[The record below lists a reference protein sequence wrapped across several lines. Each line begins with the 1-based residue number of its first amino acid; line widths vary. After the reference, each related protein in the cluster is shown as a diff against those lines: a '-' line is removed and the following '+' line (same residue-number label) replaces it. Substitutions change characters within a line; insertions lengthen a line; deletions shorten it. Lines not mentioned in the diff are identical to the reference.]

1 MPFARFMELA
11 LYCPEHGFYEREKD
25 SIGRRG
31 DFYTSVSVGPLFGE
45 MLAFQFA
52 EWREEVRSAECG
64 VRLVEAGAHNGKLA
78 KDVLTWLQ
86 LQRPKLFAQIEYCI
100 IEPSARRRQWQAE
113 TLGEFG
119 NKIRWVNKLSDLDPR
134 PSTLDPRPFT
144 VVFSNELLDAFPVHR
159 LGWDA
164 RAKTWFEW
172 GVARDEGKFIWTRM
186 PQPKIPN
193 SKFQI
198 PNLPDDLLALLP
210 DGFTTEVCPGAENWW
225 REAAG
230 LLEHG
235 KLLTLDYGLTAEEF
249 FHPARR
255 DGTLRAYHRHR
266 VSQDLL
272 ANVGEQDLTAHVN
285 FTALQAAGEA
295 AGLMTEAFVTQ
306 AKFLTGIAGKIW
318 QAPQSFGEWTAAH
331 TRQFQTLTHPE
342 HLGRSFKVLLQT
354 KTP

>member
-1 MPFARFMELA
+1 MELA

-25 SIGRRG
+25 SIGRHG

-52 EWREEVRSAECG
+52 AWRGQFQIPNSKFQI
-64 VRLVEAGAHNGKLA
+64 VEAGAHDGKLA
-78 KDVLTWLQ
+78 GDILKWLQ
-86 LQRPKLFAQIEYCI
+86 RQRPGLFEQIEYWI
-100 IEPSARRRQWQAE
+100 IEPSTRQQAWQKQ
-113 TLGEFG
+113 TLGKFAPQV
-119 NKIRWVNKLSDLDPR
+119 RWFADLSAIK
-134 PSTLDPRPFT
+134 SAESQ
-144 VVFSNELLDAFPVHR
+144 VHGVIFSNELLDAFPVHR

-172 GVARDEGKFIWTRM
+172 GVALEDDEFCWKR
-186 PQPKIPN
+186 
-193 SKFQI
+193 
-198 PNLPDDLLALLP
+198 LPGTFHVSRFTFHTSELLAVLP
-210 DGFTTEVCPGAENWW
+210 DGFTTEICPGAENWW
-225 REAAG
+225 RAAAG
-230 LLEHG
+230 VLHHG

-249 FHPARR
+249 FQPERSH
-255 DGTLRAYHRHR
+255 GTLRAYHRHH

-285 FTALQAAGEA
+285 FSALQSAGEA
-295 AGLMTEAFVTQ
+295 AGLKTEAFVTQ

-342 HLGRSFKVLLQT
+342 HLGRPFRVLVQS
-354 KTP
+354 K